1 MALPI
6 KETPILKGKDAERFL
21 KNISNPKPV
30 SKEEYERAKAIYNEL
45 KSKNKLW
52 N

>member
-6 KETPILKGKDAERFL
+6 KDTPVLTGKDAERFL

-30 SKEEYERAKAIYNEL
+30 SKEEYERAKAIYNKL
-45 KSKNKLW
+45 KERNKLW
-52 N
+52 R